1 MKARTM
7 TLFALLA
14 ALALIVAGCGGNDGD
29 DETARGPAPAETGT
43 APAETEM
50 EMEMENSDAAA
61 AGVEGEAADLRIAL
75 GRLFGEHA
83 LLAQFATQ
91 KGFAGKDDFEAI
103 GNSLDANSVDIA
115 DAIGSVYGDEAR
127 EQFLDGDNMW
137 RDHISFFVDY
147 TTALAQEDEA
157 GQQQAVQ
164 NLQAYIGEFS
174 TFLADA
180 TGAPQEAVT
189 EAINEHVMQLK
200 GQIDAWA
207 ASDFETSYP
216 LLREGYAHMFM
227 TSDAVSG
234 AIAEQQGLDQSGVT
248 QQASDL
254 RLTLGRLLG
263 EHTILAIVATQKG
276 YDGEADF
283 EQIAAALDANSVEVA
298 DAIGSVYGDEAGQ
311 QFLDGDNMWRDHIS
325 FFVDY
330 TTALAAGDEAA
341 QNQAVQNLQAYVG
354 TFSAFLAEA
363 TGLPEEALTEG
374 ITEHVN
380 QLKGQIDAY
389 AAGDYAQAYELSRGA
404 YHHMWETG
412 TTLSGAIVEQDP
424 ESFSG

>member
-1 MKARTM
+1 M
-7 TLFALLA
+7 TFKGTALVALVA
-14 ALALIVAGCGGNDGD
+14 ALALIAAGCGGSGND
-29 DETARGPAPAETGT
+29 DEATPGTTA
-43 APAETEM
+43 AETEASQTDTGM
-50 EMEMENSDAAA
+50 DHGAAS
-61 AGVEGEAADLRIAL
+61 AGVESEAVDLRIAL

-91 KGFAGKDDFEAI
+91 KGYAGKEDFEAI
-103 GNSLDANSVDIA
+103 ANALDGNSVDIA

-127 EQFLDGDNMW
+127 TQFLDGDDMW
-137 RDHISFFVDY
+137 RAHIGYFVDY
-147 TTALAQEDEA
+147 TTALAKEDKA
-157 GQQQAVQ
+157 GQQKAVE
-164 NLQAYIGEFS
+164 NLQAYVGEFS
-174 TFLADA
+174 TFLAEA

-189 EAINEHVMQLK
+189 EAITEHVNQLK

-207 ASDFETSYP
+207 ANDFQTAYP
-216 LLREGYAHMFM
+216 LLREAYGHMFM

-234 AIAEQQGLDQSGVT
+234 AIAEQQGLDDGGVS
-248 QQASDL
+248 QGAADL

-263 EHTILAIVATQKG
+263 EHTILAIAATQKG
-276 YDGEADF
+276 YDGEMDF
-283 EQIAAALDANSVEVA
+283 EQIAAALDANSVELA
-298 DAIGSVYGDEAGQ
+298 EAIGSVYGEEAKTT
-311 QFLDGDNMWRDHIS
+311 FLDGENMWRDHIR
-325 FFVDY
+325 FFVEY
-330 TTALAAGDEAA
+330 TTALAKNDEAA

-389 AAGDYAQAYELSRGA
+389 AAGDHAEAYELTRQA